1 MNTPDSATPELTVLV
16 PVYNEEDSIP
26 ALAEEI
32 DAAMQTLARPWE
44 CLWIDDGSTDRTA
57 GRLSALH
64 NRDPRHRWVA
74 LHPNAGQSAA
84 LAAGLRE
91 ARAALVA
98 VLDGDGQNDPADIA
112 ALLRRLERGDVDMVN
127 GVRRRRRDSWVR
139 IVSSRVGN
147 GFRNWL
153 TGDRIRDVGCSLRV
167 FRREFLD
174 DVPVFKGMHR
184 FIPTLARMRG
194 CRVTELPVNHRPR
207 LKGVTKYGIGNRLW
221 VGLADTFAVRW
232 MQRRLVWPQVRE
244 RSPASPT
251 RTQP

>member
-1 MNTPDSATPELTVLV
+1 MKTPDPAPPELSVLV
-16 PVYNEEDSIP
+16 PVFNEEDSIP

-32 DAAMQTLARPWE
+32 DAAMEALARPWE
-44 CLWIDDGSTDRTA
+44 CLWIDDGSTDRTPA
-57 GRLSALH
+57 LLEALH
-64 NRDPRHRWVA
+64 SRDPRHRWAA
-74 LHPNAGQSAA
+74 LRPNAGQSAA

-112 ALLRRLERGDVDMVN
+112 PLLRRLEQGDVDMVN
-127 GVRRRRRDSWVR
+127 GVRQTRRDSPVR
-139 IVSSRVGN
+139 IVCSRLGN

-153 TGDRIRDVGCSLRV
+153 TGDHIRDVGCSLRV

-184 FIPTLARMRG
+184 FLPTLARMRG

-232 MQRRLVWPQVRE
+232 MQRRLVWPQVRA
-244 RSPASPT
+244 RSPENVSGTPS
-251 RTQP
+251 